1 MIGARVARGTTMQG
15 EEPFIRL
22 GEVWHRRRAGDSAGQ
37 RTSRENGKLP
47 ACLGRYVCTGFRHLP
62 PRGTPRATPT
72 PHTEHEGNTQ
82 RATGAKAR
90 GYDAGDGDG

>member
-1 MIGARVARGTTMQG
+1 MQG

-22 GEVWHRRRAGDSAGQ
+22 GEVWHRRRAGDGAGQ

-90 GYDAGDGDG
+90 GYD